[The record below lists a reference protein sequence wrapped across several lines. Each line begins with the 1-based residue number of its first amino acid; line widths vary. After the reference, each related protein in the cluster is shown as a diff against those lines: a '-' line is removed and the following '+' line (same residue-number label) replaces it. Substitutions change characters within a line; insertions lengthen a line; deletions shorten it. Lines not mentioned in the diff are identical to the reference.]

1 LKYRWLVLGFALFA
15 AAALAV
21 SVQAG
26 RWWSIGDFEIGPFG
40 SNSPL
45 RGPGG
50 LTWVGGGPRWE
61 RLGVATW
68 AGGMIAMLV
77 LLVVAGAA
85 AANRVAR
92 LAAMTSLV
100 AIVTATLA
108 AIGFIATR
116 PSAMPFEADRGLL
129 LFVLGVVAG
138 AFAAILVVRSRPR
151 SA

>member
-1 LKYRWLVLGFALFA
+1 LRYRWLILGFALFA

-40 SNSPL
+40 SRSPL
-45 RGPGG
+45 HGPGG
-50 LTWVGGGPRWE
+50 LAWAGGGPRWE
-61 RLGVATW
+61 RFGAATW
-68 AGGMIAMLV
+68 AGGMIAMFV

-100 AIVTATLA
+100 AIATATLVA
-108 AIGFIATR
+108 TGFIATR
-116 PSAMPFEADRGLL
+116 PSAIQLEADRGLA
-129 LFVLGVVAG
+129 LFILGVVVG
-138 AFAAILVVRSRPR
+138 ACAAILMVRSRR
-151 SA
+151 RNT